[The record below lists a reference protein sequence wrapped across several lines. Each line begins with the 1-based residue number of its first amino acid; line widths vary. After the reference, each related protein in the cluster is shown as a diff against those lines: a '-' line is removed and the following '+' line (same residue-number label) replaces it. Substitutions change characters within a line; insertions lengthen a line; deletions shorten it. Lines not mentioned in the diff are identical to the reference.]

1 MAAEVQ
7 IKIEKKAD
15 DEMENSGLENYI
27 AGENFGEASA
37 IISLCYFRVKYEQND
52 DEKCDL
58 LADTAK
64 NMVEVK
70 LETDMDVE
78 KIEHIGAI
86 NMDVSSDSMHDSS
99 AKDELWAQDQQI
111 ALAMDHNGV
120 SYNQDFYEYHSHFLA
135 AVSNDQYECPNCT
148 YKTTSKSEL
157 DVHMLKHSEIVGSDR
172 SLTCIHCN
180 ASYKSKQMLDDH
192 VVRKHPEF
200 IATVSSKIHE
210 CPCCGYQTTIKTL
223 FGKHVMKHP
232 EAADSF
238 NFSACMHCSSTFKTK
253 IALDE
258 HIIKKHPDF
267 IESVSSKILECA
279 DCTFKTVME
288 SHLDAHMTKHIDRI
302 GKYKVCICT
311 HCNATFKSNQML
323 GDHIIRK
330 HPDFI
335 DTVSS
340 KVHQCVI
347 CDFKTTM
354 KGQLAT
360 HMLKHPE
367 TADCFTYSSCTHCNA
382 TFKSKAVLD
391 EHIVRNHPDLIPSVT
406 RKMHECTNCS
416 YKTTMTSHLIKHM
429 LKHPETADSYKV
441 NTCVHCSAT
450 FDGKQVLDDHI
461 IKKHPEFA
469 ATVSRKIYDCPKCTY
484 KSTIRAR
491 LAKHMLQHPETGSSF
506 KLSTCIHCNATF
518 KSKTSLDEHTIRKHP
533 GFMDSISSKIHE
545 CANCTYKTTMTSQLA
560 RHMLKHPNSASGF
573 KLNTCTHCN
582 KTFESKQTLDDH
594 IIKRHPDFL
603 ESVSGKIYE
612 CTNCEYKTTIKSR
625 LAKHM
630 LNHPEATG
638 SYKLSICTHC
648 NTTFKSKQTLD
659 DHVIKKHPDH
669 ITSIS
674 SKIHECPKCPYK
686 STSKSLFDKHILKHP
701 EINGVLNT
709 SCQHCDARFH
719 SKTALDDHTIKKHP
733 RFDASVTSKVHTCP
747 TCGYRTTMKSNLNK
761 HMSSKH
767 P

>member
-1 MAAEVQ
+1 
-7 IKIEKKAD
+7 
-15 DEMENSGLENYI
+15 
-27 AGENFGEASA
+27 
-37 IISLCYFRVKYEQND
+37 
-52 DEKCDL
+52 
-58 LADTAK
+58 
-64 NMVEVK
+64 
-70 LETDMDVE
+70 
-78 KIEHIGAI
+78 
-86 NMDVSSDSMHDSS
+86 
-99 AKDELWAQDQQI
+99 
-111 ALAMDHNGV
+111 
-120 SYNQDFYEYHSHFLA
+120 
-135 AVSNDQYECPNCT
+135 
-148 YKTTSKSEL
+148 
-157 DVHMLKHSEIVGSDR
+157 
-172 SLTCIHCN
+172 
-180 ASYKSKQMLDDH
+180 
-192 VVRKHPEF
+192 
-200 IATVSSKIHE
+200 
-210 CPCCGYQTTIKTL
+210 
-223 FGKHVMKHP
+223 
-232 EAADSF
+232 
-238 NFSACMHCSSTFKTK
+238 
-253 IALDE
+253 
-258 HIIKKHPDF
+258 
-267 IESVSSKILECA
+267 
-279 DCTFKTVME
+279 ME

-701 EINGVLNT
+701 EINASGFKLNT
-709 SCQHCDARFH
+709 CTHCN
-719 SKTALDDHTIKKHP
+719 KTFESNQTLYDQIIKRHPDFLESVSGKIYECTNCEYKTTIKIRLAKHKLNHP
-733 RFDASVTSKVHTCP
+733 EATGSYKRSIYIRIATPHLKV
-747 TCGYRTTMKSNLNK
+747 NK
-761 HMSSKH
+761 C
-767 P
+767 

>member
-1 MAAEVQ
+1 
-7 IKIEKKAD
+7 
-15 DEMENSGLENYI
+15 
-27 AGENFGEASA
+27 
-37 IISLCYFRVKYEQND
+37 
-52 DEKCDL
+52 
-58 LADTAK
+58 
-64 NMVEVK
+64 
-70 LETDMDVE
+70 
-78 KIEHIGAI
+78 
-86 NMDVSSDSMHDSS
+86 
-99 AKDELWAQDQQI
+99 
-111 ALAMDHNGV
+111 
-120 SYNQDFYEYHSHFLA
+120 
-135 AVSNDQYECPNCT
+135 
-148 YKTTSKSEL
+148 
-157 DVHMLKHSEIVGSDR
+157 
-172 SLTCIHCN
+172 
-180 ASYKSKQMLDDH
+180 MLDDH

-354 KGQLAT
+354 
-360 HMLKHPE
+360 
-367 TADCFTYSSCTHCNA
+367 
-382 TFKSKAVLD
+382 KAVLD

-674 SKIHECPKCPYK
+674 NTHCNATFKSKTSLDEHTIRKHPGFMDSISSKIHANVQ
-686 STSKSLFDKHILKHP
+686 I
-701 EINGVLNT
+701 
-709 SCQHCDARFH
+709 AR
-719 SKTALDDHTIKKHP
+719 IKLP
-733 RFDASVTSKVHTCP
+733 
-747 TCGYRTTMKSNLNK
+747 
-761 HMSSKH
+761 
-767 P
+767 

>member
-1 MAAEVQ
+1 
-7 IKIEKKAD
+7 
-15 DEMENSGLENYI
+15 
-27 AGENFGEASA
+27 
-37 IISLCYFRVKYEQND
+37 
-52 DEKCDL
+52 
-58 LADTAK
+58 
-64 NMVEVK
+64 
-70 LETDMDVE
+70 
-78 KIEHIGAI
+78 
-86 NMDVSSDSMHDSS
+86 
-99 AKDELWAQDQQI
+99 
-111 ALAMDHNGV
+111 
-120 SYNQDFYEYHSHFLA
+120 
-135 AVSNDQYECPNCT
+135 
-148 YKTTSKSEL
+148 
-157 DVHMLKHSEIVGSDR
+157 
-172 SLTCIHCN
+172 
-180 ASYKSKQMLDDH
+180 
-192 VVRKHPEF
+192 
-200 IATVSSKIHE
+200 
-210 CPCCGYQTTIKTL
+210 
-223 FGKHVMKHP
+223 
-232 EAADSF
+232 
-238 NFSACMHCSSTFKTK
+238 
-253 IALDE
+253 
-258 HIIKKHPDF
+258 
-267 IESVSSKILECA
+267 
-279 DCTFKTVME
+279 
-288 SHLDAHMTKHIDRI
+288 
-302 GKYKVCICT
+302 
-311 HCNATFKSNQML
+311 
-323 GDHIIRK
+323 
-330 HPDFI
+330 
-335 DTVSS
+335 
-340 KVHQCVI
+340 
-347 CDFKTTM
+347 M

-367 TADCFTYSSCTHCNA
+367 TD
-382 TFKSKAVLD
+382 
-391 EHIVRNHPDLIPSVT
+391 
-406 RKMHECTNCS
+406 CS

-506 KLSTCIHCNATF
+506 KLSTCIHCNASF

-659 DHVIKKHPDH
+659 DHIIKMHPDFLESVSGKIYECTNREYKTTIKIRLAKHMLNHPEATSSYKRSIYTHCNTTFKSKQTLDDHVIKKHPDRLLP
-669 ITSIS
+669 S
-674 SKIHECPKCPYK
+674 PVK
-686 STSKSLFDKHILKHP
+686 SMSTQNAPIKVPVSLFDKYILKHP
-701 EINGVLNT
+701 EINGVLIT
-709 SCQHCDARFH
+709 SCEHCDARFH
-719 SKTALDDHTIKKHP
+719 SRT
-733 RFDASVTSKVHTCP
+733 VHVL
-747 TCGYRTTMKSNLNK
+747 YMFNV
-761 HMSSKH
+761 
-767 P
+767 

>member
-1 MAAEVQ
+1 
-7 IKIEKKAD
+7 
-15 DEMENSGLENYI
+15 
-27 AGENFGEASA
+27 
-37 IISLCYFRVKYEQND
+37 
-52 DEKCDL
+52 
-58 LADTAK
+58 
-64 NMVEVK
+64 
-70 LETDMDVE
+70 
-78 KIEHIGAI
+78 
-86 NMDVSSDSMHDSS
+86 
-99 AKDELWAQDQQI
+99 
-111 ALAMDHNGV
+111 MDHNGV

-238 NFSACMHCSSTFKTK
+238 NFSACMHCSSTFKTE

-279 DCTFKTVME
+279 DCTFKP
-288 SHLDAHMTKHIDRI
+288 S
-302 GKYKVCICT
+302 C
-311 HCNATFKSNQML
+311 NQML

-340 KVHQCVI
+340 KVHQCAL

-506 KLSTCIHCNATF
+506 KLSTCIHCNASF

-603 ESVSGKIYE
+603 ESVSVQI
-612 CTNCEYKTTIKSR
+612 
-625 LAKHM
+625 
-630 LNHPEATG
+630 
-638 SYKLSICTHC
+638 HC
-648 NTTFKSKQTLD
+648 NATFKSKNSLD
-659 DHVIKKHPDH
+659 EHTIRKHPGFMD
-669 ITSIS
+669 SIS
-674 SKIHECPKCPYK
+674 SKIHECANCTYNTTM
-686 STSKSLFDKHILKHP
+686 TSQLARHMLKHP
-701 EINGVLNT
+701 NAASGFKLNT
-709 SCQHCDARFH
+709 CTHCN
-719 SKTALDDHTIKKHP
+719 KTFESNQTL
-733 RFDASVTSKVHTCP
+733 
-747 TCGYRTTMKSNLNK
+747 TTR
-761 HMSSKH
+761 
-767 P
+767 